1 MATTNAQNAYEICAM
16 FDYLKEGCECPDCRL
31 AMQGIICEQLV
42 GVVRQL
48 YYAGVLEQS
57 QSEAM
62 ARGLRSPFNKF
73 GNAAKTTA
81 VCRRLAE

>member
-48 YYAGVLEQS
+48 YYAGVL
-57 QSEAM
+57 
-62 ARGLRSPFNKF
+62 
-73 GNAAKTTA
+73 
-81 VCRRLAE
+81 